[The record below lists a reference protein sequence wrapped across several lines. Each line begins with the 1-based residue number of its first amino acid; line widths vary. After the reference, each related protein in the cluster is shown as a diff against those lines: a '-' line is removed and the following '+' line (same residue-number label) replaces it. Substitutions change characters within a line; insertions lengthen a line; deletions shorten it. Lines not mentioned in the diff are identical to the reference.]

1 MEIWD
6 GYWEDG
12 SLANKDLVR
21 GEPIPN
27 GLCHMVCEILVR
39 HIDGDY
45 LLMQRDFCKPNFGGY
60 YEATAGGS
68 ALKGEDK
75 ITCAKRELFEETG
88 ITALSL
94 EEIGRYISHDTIYY
108 QFLCITDCGK
118 TTVSLQ

>member
-6 GYWEDG
+6 GYWADG

-27 GLCHMVCEILVR
+27 GLYHMVCEILVR
-39 HIDGDY
+39 HTDGDY

-75 ITCAKRELFEETG
+75 ITCAKRELLEETG
-88 ITALSL
+88 ITATLL
-94 EEIGRYISHDTIYY
+94 EEIGRYISQIGRAH
-108 QFLCITDCGK
+108 
-118 TTVSLQ
+118 V